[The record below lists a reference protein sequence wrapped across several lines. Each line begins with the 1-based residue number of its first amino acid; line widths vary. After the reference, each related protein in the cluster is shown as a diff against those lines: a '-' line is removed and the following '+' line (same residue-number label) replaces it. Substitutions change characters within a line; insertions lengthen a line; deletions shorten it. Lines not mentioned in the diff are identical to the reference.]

1 MKILRKII
9 FRSIRILKFKKGIYG
24 NVGEKNKIGS
34 HTFISE
40 GATIG
45 NYNYIGPFCMVN
57 NAEIANYCSIGPNVK
72 LGQAEH
78 SKNFLTTSQLIS
90 KNLINH
96 SLNKSK
102 TLINSDVWLA
112 ANVTVL
118 QGVEIGVGS
127 IIGANAVVT
136 KNIPPYAIAVGV
148 PAKVVKYRFDES
160 TIDRLLESKWYL
172 NDLNK
177 AKTILKEF
185 NYNKEVQE

>member
-1 MKILRKII
+1 MKIFKKII
-9 FRSIRILKFKKGIYG
+9 FRLIRILKLKKGVYG
-24 NVGEKNKIGS
+24 NVGKKNKFGAY
-34 HTFISE
+34 TFVSE

-45 NYNYIGPFCMVN
+45 NYNYVGPFSMIN

-78 SKNFLTTSQLIS
+78 SKSFLTTSQLIS
-90 KNLINH
+90 KDLINH

-118 QGVEIGVGS
+118 QGVEIGVGA

-136 KNIPPYAIAVGV
+136 KNIPPYAIAVGI
-148 PAKVVKYRFDES
+148 PAKVVSYRFDES
-160 TIDRLLESKWYL
+160 TIDRLLDSKWYL
-172 NDLNK
+172 NDLNRAK
-177 AKTILKEF
+177 AILKDF
-185 NYNKEVQE
+185 NYNKEVLK

>member
-1 MKILRKII
+1 MEIFKKLI

-24 NVGEKNKIGS
+24 NVGKKNKFGS
-34 HTFISE
+34 YTFVSE

-45 NYNYIGPFCMVN
+45 NYNYVGPFCMVN

-78 SKNFLTTSQLIS
+78 SKSFLTTSQLIS
-90 KNLINH
+90 KDLINH

-118 QGVEIGVGS
+118 QGVEIGVGA

-136 KNIPPYAIAVGV
+136 KNIPPYAIAVGI
-148 PAKVVKYRFDES
+148 PAKVVSYRFDDS

-172 NDLNK
+172 NDLNRS
-177 AKTILKEF
+177 KTILKEF
-185 NYNKEVQE
+185 NHNKEGPK